1 MAINNIFLE
10 PVQKVRVNPDGSLLK
25 KRMKG
30 SSAGT
35 RPYLDSNVETW
46 TFNPLTNATN
56 CPNESRSLSYN
67 YTDCSFLSDRISVR
81 TVEAEE
87 MSHTGTIS
95 FCTNVIKD
103 QLGLTDD
110 QMKGGKINLIGDL
123 GTVVTIHGTQKLRSE
138 DTNIIDSMEYAN
150 PLFGLFHLGK
160 ALLEL
165 ILKQYHKPGCGDFAH
180 LDAFIKAM
188 NLRGFTNGKC
198 PHFKKAEDLM
208 VNVYGSY
215 ITAWI
220 INKFKHPDPSASPT
234 EKRNCAARD
243 MMKLGKEEVESQ
255 VVDPMYAEIFD
266 HWGRFARS
274 GSSRPDGQGPP
285 ITQLDQA
292 GQLLSLIGLY
302 LELQETVKYGRVGK
316 LGSLFELLLPVFAA
330 SNAKL
335 YTREL
340 IKMML
345 LKLSTTTPAYK
356 TIMDSLFVRAK
367 LGNWI
372 AADTAC
378 ELEIQISKSIYKA
391 RGGAFRW
398 ENLLRNTA
406 LLANALY
413 NSRVAV
419 QTGHISPE
427 LIKLRGRHYKPSMD
441 NDIIGGAQSIIRA
454 KIMDSSA
461 PAMQTIAQPDI
472 FCVGYEKVQVYP
484 IRKVVAYMCDTDEV
498 ECLDE
503 VEGIEKDTGMD
514 NIGAVPD
521 DPDLYHEDNI
531 EEEEGTS
538 AGYLQQQRDLL
549 FSQASQSGRE

>member
-1 MAINNIFLE
+1 
-10 PVQKVRVNPDGSLLK
+10 
-25 KRMKG
+25 MKEL
-30 SSAGT
+30 STST
-35 RPYLDSNVETW
+35 RPYLDSNVKTW
-46 TFNPLTNATN
+46 IFDPLVNATN
-56 CPNESRSLSYN
+56 CPNESRSLPYN
-67 YTDCSFLSDRISVR
+67 YTDRGFLSDRVSVR

-110 QMKGGKINLIGDL
+110 QIKGRKITLIGDL

-138 DTNIIDSMEYAN
+138 DSNTIDSIEYAN

-165 ILKQYHKPGCGDFAH
+165 ILKHYHKPGCGDFAH

-198 PHFKKAEDLM
+198 AHFKKAEDLM
-208 VNVYGSY
+208 LNVYGSY

-220 INKFKHPDPSASPT
+220 INRFKHPDANASPT
-234 EKRNCAARD
+234 EKRNHAARD
-243 MMKLGKEEVESQ
+243 VMKLGREEVESQ
-255 VVDPMYAEIFD
+255 VVGPMYAEIFD
-266 HWGRFARS
+266 HRSRFARS
-274 GSSRPDGQGPP
+274 NSSRSDGQGST

-316 LGSLFELLLPVFAA
+316 LGSLFELLLPIFAA

-340 IKMML
+340 VKMVL
-345 LKLSTTTPAYK
+345 LKVSTRTEAYN
-356 TIMDSLFVRAK
+356 TMMDSLFVHAK

-391 RGGAFRW
+391 RGGAFKW

-406 LLANALY
+406 LLANPLY
-413 NSRVAV
+413 NCRVAV
-419 QTGHISPE
+419 QNGHISPE
-427 LIKLRGRHYKPSMD
+427 LIKLRGQHYKPSMD
-441 NDIIGGAQSIIRA
+441 NDIIGGAQSIIRG

-461 PAMQTIAQPDI
+461 PAMQTIAQPDL
-472 FCVGYEKVQVYP
+472 FCTGYEKLQVYP
-484 IRKVVAYMCDTDEV
+484 IRKVVAYMYDTDGV
-498 ECLDE
+498 ECLSDVDE
-503 VEGIEKDTGMD
+503 GEDIEKDTEMD

-521 DPDLYHEDNI
+521 DPDLYHEDDI

-538 AGYLQQQRDLL
+538 AEYLQQQRDLL
-549 FSQASQSGRE
+549 FSQASQSGREQLISPQI